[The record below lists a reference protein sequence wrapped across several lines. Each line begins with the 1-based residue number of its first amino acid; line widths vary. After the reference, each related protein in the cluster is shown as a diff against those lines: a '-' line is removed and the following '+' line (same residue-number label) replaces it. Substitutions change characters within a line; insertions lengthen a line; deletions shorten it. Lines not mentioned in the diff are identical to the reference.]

1 MDKKT
6 LALLGVVLIVV
17 GIAGLILSSGYSRF
31 TYGGYPSGYSPQWG
45 GYGGMGQGGMMGGGM
60 MGGPS
65 GMMGSMMQMMG
76 GNMLVSGGGVP
87 YNPNGSLV
95 SLEQAGEIAKR
106 YLAAQNN
113 PDLELA
119 DLEEWEFNFYVEYKE
134 KSTGNSICP
143 AVSGFSTPRNE
154 GRRQWSVLW
163 LLPF

>member
-17 GIAGLILSSGYSRF
+17 GIAGLFLSSGYSRF
-31 TYGGYPSGYSPQWG
+31 TYGGYSPQWG
-45 GYGGMGQGGMMGGGM
+45 SFGEMGPGGMMGGGMMGGGM

-76 GNMLVSGGGVP
+76 GNMLVSGGIP
-87 YNPNGSLV
+87 YNSNGSLV
-95 SLEQAGEIAKR
+95 SLEQASEIAKK

-134 KSTGNSICP
+134 KSTGTKAFQMLIDK
-143 AVSGFSTPRNE
+143 
-154 GRRQWSVLW
+154 
-163 LLPF
+163 